1 MSSGQMEGG
10 RMSRVQKLRVCEKSA
25 SCDRVKIAQA
35 GENTLVV
42 IRGKDRRKDRY
53 TGAKGNRESG

>member
-1 MSSGQMEGG
+1 
-10 RMSRVQKLRVCEKSA
+10 MSRVQKLRVCEKSA